1 MTPPKPVDLEKF
13 KKQFWI
19 DVTYERS
26 IAISALNKLIREI
39 TYLRARVK
47 ELEAFEPKK
56 YYKCYHCGRA
66 LHGSNNPECSECYS
80 TSWYR

>member
-47 ELEAFEPKK
+47 ELE
-56 YYKCYHCGRA
+56 HGRV
-66 LHGSNNPECSECYS
+66 
-80 TSWYR
+80 